1 MIRFRTWLEAQ
12 ISIGGVFKDGTIAF
26 YVNGVRYVFKE
37 LDAAMF
43 YNDKF
48 AKLIDHS
55 NRRYNP
61 AAAFELVKKLVERG
75 QAVQVEPTPAE
86 EPKVQQSL
94 FPM

>member
-1 MIRFRTWLEAQ
+1 MTGFRTWLEAQ
-12 ISIGGVFKDGTIAF
+12 VLLGAVFKDGTITF
-26 YVNGVRYVFKE
+26 YVNGVKHVFKE

-48 AKLIDHS
+48 AKLIDHR

-61 AAAFELVKKLVERG
+61 AAAFELVNKLVGLGRG
-75 QAVQVEPTPAE
+75 VQVEPVPSE

-94 FPM
+94 FPV